1 MAPSGSSTLDRALVS
16 SVGLFGHTITISHL
30 VLTTLIA
37 RQAAHIAAKVLYI
50 KNDHKHSRHAA
61 LVGSVIDMAFAIA
74 VATRIWKSKGSMTES
89 TFVVLGSITL
99 FVLEILREREL

>member
-37 RQAAHIAAKVLYI
+37 RQAAHITAKVLYI
-50 KNDHKHSRHAA
+50 KNDRERSRRAA
-61 LVGSVIDMAFAIA
+61 LAGSVIDMVFAII

-89 TFVVLGSITL
+89 TLVVLGSITL
-99 FVLEILREREL
+99 FALEMLRERES